1 MGVETKDE
9 LRAWLGQPGDA
20 ARFKSISELDEHCR
34 RILALSPFAVVATAG
49 ADGSCDASPRGGPP
63 GFIRVLSSTRLAIGE
78 LPGNRLFDGAQNL
91 AENPHAA
98 LLVMIPGMIETLRIE
113 GHASLDT
120 SEEVRR
126 ATALDGK
133 LPWGA
138 LVVDVVR
145 AFAHC
150 GKALK
155 RSRLWEP
162 TTWPSPEER
171 PRMGTVIAAHMAA
184 PGPNGS
190 TAGLSAGDVDAD
202 LEETYRNRLW

>member
-1 MGVETKDE
+1 MGAERKGE

-20 ARFKSISELDEHCR
+20 ARFKAIGELDEHCR
-34 RILALSPFAVVATAG
+34 HILALSPFAVVATAG

-91 AENPHAA
+91 AENPYAA
-98 LLVMIPGMIETLRIE
+98 LLVIIPGLTETLRIE
-113 GHASLDT
+113 GHAALDT

-126 ATALDGK
+126 ATAIDGK

-162 TTWPSPEER
+162 ATWPSSDER

-190 TAGLSAGDVDAD
+190 TAELGAAEVDAD
-202 LEETYRNRLW
+202 LEESYRRGLW

>member
-20 ARFKSISELDEHCR
+20 ARFKAIGELDEHCK
-34 RILALSPFAVVATAG
+34 RILALSPFAVLATAG

-63 GFIRVLSSTRLAIGE
+63 GFIRVLSPTRLAIGE

-91 AENPHAA
+91 AENPYAA

-113 GHASLDT
+113 GHAALDT

-126 ATALDGK
+126 ATALEGK

-138 LVVDVVR
+138 LVIDVVR

-162 TTWPSPEER
+162 TTWPSSDER
-171 PRMGTVIAAHMAA
+171 PRMGAVIAAHMAA

-190 TAGLSAGDVDAD
+190 TAGLSAVEVDAD
-202 LEETYRNRLW
+202 LEETYRKRLW